1 MAQSRPDSHPP
12 GGADTVQPTPAA
24 PHYIS
29 DALFGSGT
37 DIRIEHRGAVYTLR
51 MTRSGGL
58 ILNK

>member
-1 MAQSRPDSHPP
+1 MARSRPDLPP
-12 GGADTVQPTPAA
+12 PVAADDVQPTPAA

-29 DALFGSGT
+29 DVLFGSGT
-37 DIRIEHRGAVYTLR
+37 EIRIEHRGAVYTLR